1 VKHVSKLLGFVLLLA
16 LAVTFAPAHTF
27 AQGDV
32 VCESDVIVQADD
44 WVSKIADKFYGNPL
58 AFPAIVD
65 ATNNKATVDNSYN
78 AIDNPDVIEP
88 GWKLCVPSAEDAQAS
103 TSVSIAVSAAGQE
116 GGEPKYGGTLYIGQ
130 DFGPGSL
137 DPHKTLTWASVN
149 IFESIYNGLVKWN
162 DDETGLVPDLATSW
176 EISDDGLVY
185 TFKIRQGVMFHH
197 GREMTVEDVKFSLDS
212 LRSDESI
219 HSANYNAVESV
230 EIIDDETVQ
239 VTLSQP
245 VATFLMFLTERQG
258 IVPMDAVDQLETDPI
273 GTGPFMFEEFV
284 VDQYVRLVKNPNYYE
299 EGLPYLDAVE
309 FKILGDEASKEAALR
324 AGSVDMLWF
333 RDPRQAEAVAA
344 DIPSVISASGIPS
357 RYIDIR
363 LNHCEPPFD
372 DVRVRRALSL
382 AMDRESLIET
392 VIPSQYGGA
401 VSQMI
406 APSSPFFWD
415 RPEPLPYY
423 ERDVEQAKELLAEAG
438 YPDGLSGIEYKVV
451 AANQLDVD
459 AAQVLKQQ
467 WADAGIDV
475 TINPME
481 VGQIIADWREG
492 NGKMLQVGT
501 VWTPDPDVQLYS
513 RVHSSGAQ
521 TQAYC
526 WDDPVM
532 DDLLDQARATTDRNE
547 RKELYLDLQE
557 RLSDQAHNIVLY
569 GYPLRWEVW
578 QDYVKG
584 YFNRPSNSRWS
595 LRFTWLDRPEE

>member
-1 VKHVSKLLGFVLLLA
+1 MKHASKILSLLVLLGLVLILA
-16 LAVTFAPAHTF
+16 PTPAL

-32 VCESDVIVQADD
+32 VCDSDVTVQADD
-44 WVSKIADKFYGNPL
+44 WLSKIADKFYGNPL
-58 AFPAIVD
+58 AYPAIVD
-65 ATNNKATVDNSYN
+65 ATNNKATVDNSYS
-78 AIDNPDVIEP
+78 AIDNPDLIEP

-103 TSVSIAVSAAGQE
+103 TSVNIAISSEAAGE
-116 GGEPKYGGTLYIGQ
+116 VKYGGTLFIGQ

-137 DPHKTLTWASVN
+137 DPHLTTTWASVN

-176 EISDDGLVY
+176 EISDDGTVY

-197 GREMTVEDVKFSLDS
+197 GREMTVEDVKFSIDR

-219 HSANYNAVESV
+219 HAASFNEVESV

-239 VTLSQP
+239 VTLSKP

-258 IVPMDAVDQLETDPI
+258 IVPMDVVAQLETDPV
-273 GTGPFMFEEFV
+273 GTGPFMLEEFLL
-284 VDQYVRLVKNPNYYE
+284 DQHVRLVKNPNYYE

-309 FKILGDEASKEAALR
+309 FKILGDESSKEAALR

-333 RDPRQAEAVAA
+333 RDPRQAEAVSS
-344 DIPSVISASGIPS
+344 DLPSVVSAPGIPS

-372 DVRVRRALSL
+372 DVNVRRALSL

-406 APSSPFFWD
+406 APSSAFFWD

-423 ERDVEQAKELLAEAG
+423 ERDVEQAKALLAEAG

-459 AAQVLKQQ
+459 GAQVLEQQ
-467 WADAGIDV
+467 WAEAGIDV

-481 VGQIIADWREG
+481 VSQIISDWREA
-492 NGKMLQVGT
+492 NGKMIQVGT
-501 VWTPDPDVQLYS
+501 VWAPDPDVQLYG
-513 RVHSSGAQ
+513 RVHSSGDQ

-532 DDLLDQARATTDRNE
+532 DDLLDQARATTDQAE

-557 RLSDQAHNIVLY
+557 RLADQAHNIVLY

-584 YFNRPSNSRWS
+584 YFSRPSNSRWS
-595 LRFTWLDRPEE
+595 LRFTWLDK